1 MWGLGW
7 ALLALLA
14 SFLPSSRLPAGEA
27 KLWCKAWLHPK
38 LFLLSRGSRAPAGDA

>member
-14 SFLPSSRLPAGEA
+14 SFLPSFRLPVGEA
-27 KLWCKAWLHPK
+27 KLWCKTRLHPK
-38 LFLLSRGSRAPAGDA
+38 LFLLSRGMPQWV